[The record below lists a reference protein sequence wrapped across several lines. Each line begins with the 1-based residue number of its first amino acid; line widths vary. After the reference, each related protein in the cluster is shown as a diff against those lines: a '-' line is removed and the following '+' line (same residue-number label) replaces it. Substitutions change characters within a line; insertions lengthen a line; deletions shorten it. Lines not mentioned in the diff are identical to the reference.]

1 MGHYSVAVQECAD
14 FYCILCVLY
23 VSLCTY
29 FWQHVLGAHGALTAS
44 THVTVAME
52 LSAALQMESVSAAL
66 DGQDSTALSVCFCLS
81 HTHRQFIYTYRPSKT
96 LWLL

>member
-1 MGHYSVAVQECAD
+1 MCLCALI
-14 FYCILCVLY
+14 FVC
-23 VSLCTY
+23 

-44 THVTVAME
+44 THVTVTME

-81 HTHRQFIYTYRPSKT
+81 HTQFAVHIHIQTKQNT
-96 LWLL
+96 LAAVRAHH